1 MTGTEIVISVLGLGI
16 IWGTA
21 AVVRQIIRSRTDN
34 KNITESTKH
43 ALSMSQEETKKIE
56 AVGNSMA
63 RIMQLAQAKSDVE
76 NIGQELLKSIRDASQ
91 TNTNSVSTDK
101 QPVHEPSRDTREP
114 SRDTHEASR
123 DTYAVPRDTYAAPR
137 DIHEAPRDI
146 QLNGRYSIT
155 EVSFKHE
162 EAIKLQVRN
171 RGSGQEF
178 YATFQDNSL
187 DRRQLSMLKDA
198 AFEKKAIFMV
208 INGTELRGQ
217 ITAASILEVQRI
229 ED

>member
-21 AVVRQIIRSRTDN
+21 AVVKQIIRSRTDN

-101 QPVHEPSRDTREP
+101 QPVPEPSRDTREP
-114 SRDTHEASR
+114 SR

-208 INGTELRGQ
+208 INGTEVRGQ